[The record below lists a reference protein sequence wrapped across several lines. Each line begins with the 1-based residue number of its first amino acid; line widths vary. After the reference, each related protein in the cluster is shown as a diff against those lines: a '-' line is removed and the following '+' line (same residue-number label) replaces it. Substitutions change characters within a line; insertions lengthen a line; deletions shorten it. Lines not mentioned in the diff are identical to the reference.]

1 MFCPAIPLLLPFA
14 SLFMFASHRVD
25 RYNLLRVMK
34 PPPRTTDRTITL
46 SVLYLL
52 PLALFAHI
60 WMVLFFYSKQA
71 RSLQTGF
78 APAAQHLHRP
88 LGAKRSVFTIEV
100 APPHHA
106 LPCPG
111 AY

>member
-14 SLFMFASHRVD
+14 SLFMVASHRVD

-52 PLALFAHI
+52 PLAIFAHI

-71 RSLQTGF
+71 RARAGS
-78 APAAQHLHRP
+78 PR
-88 LGAKRSVFTIEV
+88 R
-100 APPHHA
+100 
-106 LPCPG
+106 
-111 AY
+111 